1 MMRWYPDA
9 IVYPNVYRYTYDP
22 EGEHKYFDNILRGLD
37 FGFAPDPTAYID
49 MHYDK
54 THNDIYL
61 LNEVYDYRLTSQQIY
76 NAVVQK
82 WHSYGPVTCEIDKR
96 VIEELTQAGLYAK
109 SVDVAR
115 LNAQAAMNLYSA
127 QAVQKQVE
135 LTQSTTQANELAP
148 VKQLENNRNIINLF
162 NISDKNSNSQNGF
175 NPFQNG
181 EEPFS

>member
-1 MMRWYPDA
+1 MS
-9 IVYPNVYRYTYDP
+9 
-22 EGEHKYFDNILRGLD
+22 
-37 FGFAPDPTAYID
+37 
-49 MHYDK
+49 
-54 THNDIYL
+54 
-61 LNEVYDYRLTSQQIY
+61 LNLNTVLYSSKGVDLNSV
-76 NAVVQK
+76 NAVSSQILKSAQQKSEPQVQ
-82 WHSYGPVTCEIDKR
+82 SIDYSKFNR
-96 VIEELTQAGLYAK
+96 ATLGIDLYSSRTNADLQKQIALTQAGLYAK

-135 LTQSTTQANELAP
+135 LTQSTTQAHELAP

-181 EEPFS
+181 EEATTDEKGELDNLFA